1 MTNTGRMYYKGR
13 IDRVIDF
20 IGQHLDEELSLDE
33 LCKVACFSK
42 YHFHRLFTVYTG
54 ISLQSY
60 IKWLRLKRAAHQLIV
75 YKKDT
80 IINIA
85 MDAGFESHE
94 SFSRAFKQICGQAPS
109 EFRKKAIWSEW
120 ENPPHSLHIKG
131 KKIMTITIKE
141 LPEKRLAVMEH
152 RGDPLKLSDT
162 LDELITWAKTQ
173 PIDLK
178 PKADEAFGFGYHD
191 PREVPAEDFRFDL
204 ALSVPQ
210 NFKLND
216 QVIERKLPAGR
227 YAVTTHKG
235 SRDNIGDTIY
245 GLYRDWLPESGE
257 ELGDLPCIFCY
268 QNFDHEVAETELM
281 TEIWVLLK

>member
-1 MTNTGRMYYKGR
+1 
-13 IDRVIDF
+13 
-20 IGQHLDEELSLDE
+20 
-33 LCKVACFSK
+33 
-42 YHFHRLFTVYTG
+42 
-54 ISLQSY
+54 
-60 IKWLRLKRAAHQLIV
+60 
-75 YKKDT
+75 
-80 IINIA
+80 

-162 LDELITWAKTQ
+162 LNELITWAKTQ

-191 PREVPAEDFRFDL
+191 PREVAAEDFRFDL

-245 GLYRDWLPESGE
+245 ALYRDWLPESGE

-268 QNFDHEVAETELM
+268 HNFDHEVAETELM